1 MFDGKKLLFCFLAN
15 EEKQVITGEPSYNK
29 VLDTLVFVVERERR
43 SIDVEEVVVK
53 RKKGNAKDKVST
65 LDAMPNVKKPER
77 WKNACP
83 KRVVK
88 EGFRR
93 NTSLLELLGLGLVAS
108 IIGAF
113 DFLDNVLHLLD
124 LALPLGSAHL
134 GLAAEE
140 LVVGLAVAATE
151 TVPEGGELSVV
162 VVEVQV
168 VHGVAG
174 GAVDDGAVGDVF
186 TVVDHD
192 GPHVDEHEESNV
204 GEFLQRE
211 EERED
216 VVG

>member
-1 MFDGKKLLFCFLAN
+1 MFSRN
-15 EEKQVITGEPSYNK
+15 EEKQVITGGLSYNK

-43 SIDVEEVVVK
+43 SIGVEEVVVK

-77 WKNACP
+77 WKGFRSNACP

-113 DFLDNVLHLLD
+113 DFLDDVLHLLN
-124 LALPLGSAHL
+124 LALPLGRSHL
-134 GLAAEE
+134 GFAAEE
-140 LVVGLAVAATE
+140 FVVGLAVAATK
-151 TVPEGGELSVV
+151 TVPESGELSVV

-174 GAVDDGAVGDVF
+174 GSVDDGAVGDVF

-192 GPHVDEHEESNV
+192 GPDVDEHEESNV
-204 GEFLQRE
+204 GELLQRE